1 MTETRRPNEA
11 SGKELDTI
19 TRTLASELAEYRTE
33 TEDGLSAI
41 GQDVV
46 NFRQETSKNK
56 DILNSVTEEKPDD
69 IQGQIN
75 VIEG

>member
-11 SGKELDTI
+11 PGKVLDTI
-19 TRTLASELAEYRTE
+19 TRILPSELADYRTE

-46 NFRQETSKNK
+46 TFRQEHSKKKK
-56 DILNSVTEEKPDD
+56 DILGSVTGEELD
-69 IQGQIN
+69 